1 MIVAAVEDF
10 LPSIQHCNVLNHQHN
25 DHDHEHHHDH
35 DHHHHQEFLDAM
47 HQFAGQTPED
57 KIKFLFKVYDI
68 DGEFKEKERKK
79 TRSSISTDSKHCT
92 FSVLCAQ
99 AFLGIG
105 DVQSRDGLQQYVVAI
120 ATAVLSTK

>member
-1 MIVAAVEDF
+1 MIEAAEDF
-10 LPSIQHCNVLNHQHN
+10 FPNMQHCNVLNHQHN

-68 DGEFKEKERKK
+68 DGEFKEKERK
-79 TRSSISTDSKHCT
+79 TRSLILTGEHLHI
-92 FSVLCAQ
+92 LC
-99 AFLGIG
+99 F
-105 DVQSRDGLQQYVVAI
+105 
-120 ATAVLSTK
+120 

>member
-1 MIVAAVEDF
+1 MIEAAEDF
-10 LPSIQHCNVLNHQHN
+10 FPNMQHCNVLNHQHN
-25 DHDHEHHHDH
+25 DHDHDHNH

-79 TRSSISTDSKHCT
+79 TRSLISTGDSKHLHI
-92 FSVLCAQ
+92 LC
-99 AFLGIG
+99 FKCSGFP
-105 DVQSRDGLQQYVVAI
+105 RDWG
-120 ATAVLSTK
+120 